1 MTGDLYA
8 ETIGLLRDV
17 MEKHDIAG
25 RTAGRPID
33 RTRREPDRPLLEVLR
48 EHWEEQDNLAV
59 LQRKIEDVML
69 IALDRLAWNFDY
81 ATAAEAV
88 AEVGGGRFVEVIL
101 RRAIE
106 TLPTDDD
113 G

>member
-1 MTGDLYA
+1 M
-8 ETIGLLRDV
+8 
-17 MEKHDIAG
+17 
-25 RTAGRPID
+25 
-33 RTRREPDRPLLEVLR
+33 
-48 EHWEEQDNLAV
+48 